1 MIAIA
6 RVYRD
11 ALELG
16 RGPQNMLTYGS
27 YDLSLEPDVTKR
39 RRLLRMGRLVG
50 GKLEDFDPARITE
63 EVRRSWYKCQALAD
77 SRTNPNEQR
86 SVHAL
91 WARIALEE
99 GKYDDALAHFDQAD
113 QEDPY
118 NWY

>member
-1 MIAIA
+1 M
-6 RVYRD
+6 
-11 ALELG
+11 
-16 RGPQNMLTYGS
+16 
-27 YDLSLEPDVTKR
+27 
-39 RRLLRMGRLVG
+39 G

-118 NWY
+118 NWYYKAVALEKKGNQAAAADLFGKVAGWNDNSLAYALVRSHSLTRTASQ